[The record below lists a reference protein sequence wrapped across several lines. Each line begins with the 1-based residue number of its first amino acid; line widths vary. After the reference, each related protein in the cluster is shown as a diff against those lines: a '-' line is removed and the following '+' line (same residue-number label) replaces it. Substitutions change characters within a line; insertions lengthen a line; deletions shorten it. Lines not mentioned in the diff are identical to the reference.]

1 MWIIWRNRSGKLV
14 SNWTWVNTKFWT
26 RWTGLARKRGRF
38 IWGYPGWIF
47 PTEAKTWTSGRSSNR
62 SSVDRTPRARLWWK
76 PSRGTRNVSRRGA
89 SYASTARKLHQDRGR
104 IHPVSAHARVSFYGT
119 LLEATTCFA
128 KLVRRIGVS
137 STIYED
143 LLESSDVGAAFRRRI
158 RSDHIIWIRLR
169 NV

>member
-1 MWIIWRNRSGKLV
+1 MGGLSGV
-14 SNWTWVNTKFWT
+14 
-26 RWTGLARKRGRF
+26 
-38 IWGYPGWIF
+38 IPGGF
-47 PTEAKTWTSGRSSNR
+47 SQPKPRREPVADHPTVRPLIERHVLDCGENQAEELETYQG
-62 SSVDRTPRARLWWK
+62 VE
-76 PSRGTRNVSRRGA
+76 A

-104 IHPVSAHARVSFYGT
+104 IHPVSAHARVGFYGT

-158 RSDHIIWIRLR
+158 RSDHII
-169 NV
+169 